1 MPRRCRSSAC
11 SSRSR
16 IAVARFM
23 RSPRQPS
30 RRCWRSGLRRIWV
43 GLLRRTV
50 LGEVLAHCS
59 SGCYACKVCYH
70 CSNRPPR
77 RYHRTSGMTRF
88 ANARQ
93 RRALLAIQDF
103 RCALCNREI
112 VGRFECDH
120 VVPFTLGGRTTTSEL
135 QALCIP
141 CHQLKSLRDGSHPQ
155 CSSSVT
161 GNKELLTC

>member
-1 MPRRCRSSAC
+1 M
-11 SSRSR
+11 
-16 IAVARFM
+16 
-23 RSPRQPS
+23 
-30 RRCWRSGLRRIWV
+30 
-43 GLLRRTV
+43 
-50 LGEVLAHCS
+50 
-59 SGCYACKVCYH
+59 
-70 CSNRPPR
+70 
-77 RYHRTSGMTRF
+77 SGMARF

-103 RCALCNREI
+103 RCALCDREI
-112 VGRFECDH
+112 LGTFECDH